1 MPVSFAF
8 SLFQSL
14 SFERKNGSILLL
26 KSGHTPN
33 SPVTNRLSLSPN
45 RTIASRKNLTCNLG
59 YVFTKRP
66 LNLNEKLVIQIL
78 RNDQLYNGNLGFGLT
93 TCNPAQLSA
102 ADLPADSHK
111 LLDRNEYWVVI
122 KDVLVNAKCG
132 DELGFTIN
140 SLNQVQLTKNSLPP
154 VTLMHVDATQR
165 FYAFFDLHGKTTKI
179 QVLGTYYEPMT
190 VAAGNPVQSFA
201 NSLSHSNN
209 LSNHY
214 SENNSRNGTQV
225 KLEQFKRNG
234 TSSPKPL
241 NQPANQ
247 SPNQS
252 PNHSPNHSLNQL
264 ANQPTNQ
271 PTKQAANQSTKTA
284 KSLAVGQ
291 ESSNGEC
298 TVCFEKM
305 INCVLY
311 QCGHMCM
318 CYTCALRQ
326 WQGVGGNGQCPICRA
341 YICDVIRTYYA

>member
-1 MPVSFAF
+1 M
-8 SLFQSL
+8 
-14 SFERKNGSILLL
+14 
-26 KSGHTPN
+26 
-33 SPVTNRLSLSPN
+33 
-45 RTIASRKNLTCNLG
+45 
-59 YVFTKRP
+59 FTKRT

-78 RNDQLYNGNLGFGLT
+78 RNDPLYNGNLGFGLT

-122 KDVLVNAKCG
+122 KDVLVNAKQG

-140 SLNQVQLTKNSLPP
+140 NLNQVQLTKNNLPP

-179 QVLGTYYEPMT
+179 QVLGTYYEPVS
-190 VAAGNPVQSFA
+190 VAAVNQVQSSFA
-201 NSLSHSNN
+201 NSQNLSHSNN
-209 LSNHY
+209 VSNHY
-214 SENNSRNGTQV
+214 SECNGRNGTQQV
-225 KLEQFKRNG
+225 KLEQLKRATPTPKPSPSGQSTNQPAAQ
-234 TSSPKPL
+234 SSPKL
-241 NQPANQ
+241 TNQ
-247 SPNQS
+247 SVKS
-252 PNHSPNHSLNQL
+252 G
-264 ANQPTNQ
+264 
-271 PTKQAANQSTKTA
+271 A
-284 KSLAVGQ
+284 KLAVGQ